1 METEQEFLQKYNA
14 NDYERPS
21 VTSDIIAFTIKF
33 TEEDSYR
40 HNPESALQI
49 LLIKRKGHPFKN
61 HWALPGGFL
70 QPDETVEEC
79 AYREVFEET
88 GVKPDSLMLTGIY
101 SNPKRDP
108 RGWIITNAFATIISD
123 KDIQAT
129 AGDDADEALWFD
141 IAFGCDADNLY
152 TLTLTHGDIVINAL
166 LREKETKFG
175 KTEFIIENSG
185 ELAFDHAQII
195 ATALTVLRSSAEK
208 FELIFDFLPEKFT
221 LSALQQVQETIMNI
235 SVLSANFRRKI
246 SSLVQETDEYTT
258 GAGHRPAKLFTRKFK
273 NCRP

>member
-1 METEQEFLQKYNA
+1 MDSEKEFLQKYNM

-33 TEEDSYR
+33 KEEDSYR
-40 HNPESALQI
+40 HNPESSLQI
-49 LLIKRKGHPFKN
+49 LLIKRKGYPFKG

-101 SNPKRDP
+101 SDPSRDP

-123 KDIQAT
+123 KDIKAT
-129 AGDDADEALWFD
+129 AGDDASEALWFD
-141 IAFGCDADNLY
+141 IGFQCDDDGTY
-152 TLTLTHGDIVINAL
+152 RLTLTHQEICITAL
-166 LREKETKFG
+166 LEEKETRFG
-175 KTEFIIENSG
+175 KTNFIIKDSG
-185 ELAFDHAQII
+185 KLAFDHAKII
-195 ATALTVLRSSAEK
+195 ATALTMLRSSAEK

-221 LSALQQVQETIMNI
+221 LSALQQVQETVMNI
-235 SVLSANFRRKI
+235 SVLPANFRRKI
-246 SSLVQETDEYTT
+246 AGYVEETDEYTQ
-258 GAGHRPAKLFTRKFK
+258 GAGHRPAKLYRRK
-273 NCRP
+273 

>member
-1 METEQEFLQKYNA
+1 MDSEKEFLQKYNMD
-14 NDYERPS
+14 DYERPS

-40 HNPESALQI
+40 HNPDGALQI
-49 LLIKRKGHPFKN
+49 LLIKRKGYPFKD

-70 QPDETVEEC
+70 QPDETIEEC

-88 GVKPDSLMLTGIY
+88 GVKPASLMLTGIY
-101 SNPKRDP
+101 SDPNRDP
-108 RGWIITNAFATIISD
+108 RGWIISNAFATILSD
-123 KDIQAT
+123 KDINAT
-129 AGDDADEALWFD
+129 AGDDASEALWFN
-141 IAFGCDADNLY
+141 IAFNCDTDNTY
-152 TLTLTHGDIVINAL
+152 TLTLTHDDIVITATL
-166 LREKETKFG
+166 KEKETKFG
-175 KTEFIIENSG
+175 KTDFVIQNSG
-185 ELAFDHAQII
+185 ELAFDHAKII

-258 GAGHRPAKLFTRKFK
+258 GAGHRPAKLFTKK
-273 NCRP
+273 HL